1 MVDYLN
7 RHAIWLLGEKSQRM
21 KVMSLTALA
30 ALVLVFS
37 ACNKDLKMEPQAEVP
52 VELASVNTNDSF
64 AVKINGQN
72 YTSSE
77 FLGTVAP
84 ESDQLVI
91 NTTSPD
97 GSAVDLIL
105 PKDVKPGTY
114 NLQFL
119 GDYTATY
126 SSKDEANYVASS
138 GKLTILDGGVS
149 SGKIRGVFSFK
160 AEDEEG
166 GKSANL
172 TDGYFSVKVN

>member
-1 MVDYLN
+1 
-7 RHAIWLLGEKSQRM
+7 M

-37 ACNKDLKMEPQAEVP
+37 ACNKDLKMEPQAEAP
-52 VELASVNTNDSF
+52 AELASVNTNDSF

-72 YTSSE
+72 YTSGE

-91 NTTSPD
+91 NSTSAD
-97 GSAVDLIL
+97 GNAVDLIL

-114 NLQFL
+114 DLQFL

-126 SSKDEANYVASS
+126 NTKDDANYVASS
-138 GKLTILDGGVS
+138 GKLTILDGDVS

-160 AEDEEG
+160 AENEDG
-166 GKSANL
+166 GGTANL

>member
-1 MVDYLN
+1 
-7 RHAIWLLGEKSQRM
+7 M

-37 ACNKDLKMEPQAEVP
+37 SCNKDLKMEPQAEVP
-52 VELASVNTNDSF
+52 AEQLASVNTNDSF
-64 AVKINGQN
+64 AVKINGVN
-72 YTSSE
+72 YAAAE
-77 FLGTVAP
+77 YLGTVAP

-114 NLQFL
+114 DLQFL

-126 SSKDEANYVASS
+126 ANKNEVSYVASS
-138 GKLTILDGGVS
+138 GKLTILDGDAA

-160 AEDEEG
+160 AEDEAGENT
-166 GKSANL
+166 ANL

>member
-1 MVDYLN
+1 
-7 RHAIWLLGEKSQRM
+7 M

-52 VELASVNTNDSF
+52 AELASVNTSDSF
-64 AVKINGQN
+64 AVKINGESYN
-72 YTSSE
+72 AAAY
-77 FLGTVAP
+77 LGTVAP

-91 NTTSPD
+91 NTTSSD
-97 GSAVDLIL
+97 GSAIDLIL
-105 PKDVKPGTY
+105 PKDAKPGTY
-114 NLQFL
+114 DLQFL

-126 SSKDEANYVASS
+126 ANKNEVSYVASS
-138 GKLTILDGGVS
+138 GKVTILDGDAA

-160 AEDEEG
+160 AEDEAGENT
-166 GKSANL
+166 ANL

>member
-1 MVDYLN
+1 
-7 RHAIWLLGEKSQRM
+7 M
-21 KVMSLTALA
+21 KVMSLTAVA

-37 ACNKDLKMEPQAEVP
+37 ACNKDLKMEPQAELP
-52 VELASVNTNDSF
+52 KAVEAVNTNDSF
-64 AVKINGQN
+64 AVKINGEN
-72 YTSSE
+72 YLTSE

-91 NTTSPD
+91 NTTSTD
-97 GSAVDLIL
+97 GGAVDLIV
-105 PKDVKPGTY
+105 PKDIKAGTY
-114 NLQFL
+114 DLQFL

-126 SSKDEANYVASS
+126 TKNEETAYVASS
-138 GKLTILDGGVS
+138 GKLTILDGGAN

-166 GKSANL
+166 VKTANL

>member
-1 MVDYLN
+1 
-7 RHAIWLLGEKSQRM
+7 M

-37 ACNKDLKMEPQAEVP
+37 ACNKDLKNEPQAVVP
-52 VELASVNTNDSF
+52 AELATVSANDSF
-64 AVKINGQN
+64 AVKINGQS
-72 YTSSE
+72 YAPTE
-77 FLGTVAP
+77 YLGTVAP

-97 GSAVDLIL
+97 GGAVDLIL

-114 NLQFL
+114 DLQFL

-126 SSKDEANYVASS
+126 SNKDAASYIASS
-138 GKLTILDGGVS
+138 GKVTILDGDAA

-160 AEDEEG
+160 AEDEAGENT
-166 GKSANL
+166 ANL

>member
-1 MVDYLN
+1 
-7 RHAIWLLGEKSQRM
+7 M

-37 ACNKDLKMEPQAEVP
+37 ACNKDLKNEPQAEVP
-52 VELASVNTNDSF
+52 ATLASVNTNDSF

-72 YTSSE
+72 YSASD

-84 ESDQLVI
+84 ESEQLVI
-91 NTTSPD
+91 NTTAPD
-97 GSAVDLIL
+97 GGAVDLIL

-114 NLQFL
+114 DLQFL

-126 SSKDEANYVASS
+126 SSKEDASYVASS
-138 GKLTILDGGVS
+138 GKVTILDGGAS

-166 GKSANL
+166 VNTANL

>member
-1 MVDYLN
+1 
-7 RHAIWLLGEKSQRM
+7 M

-37 ACNKDLKMEPQAEVP
+37 ACNKDLKNEPQAEVP
-52 VELASVNTNDSF
+52 AELASVNTSDSF

-72 YTSSE
+72 YTATE
-77 FLGTVAP
+77 YLGTVAP

-91 NTTSPD
+91 NTTAPD
-97 GSAVDLIL
+97 GGAVDLIL

-114 NLQFL
+114 DLSSWVIT
-119 GDYTATY
+119 TATY
-126 SSKDEANYVASS
+126 SNKNDISYVASS
-138 GKLTILDGGVS
+138 GKLTILDGDAA

-160 AEDEEG
+160 AEDEAGENT
-166 GKSANL
+166 ANL

>member
-1 MVDYLN
+1 
-7 RHAIWLLGEKSQRM
+7 M

-37 ACNKDLKMEPQAEVP
+37 ACNKDLKMESQAEVP
-52 VELASVNTNDSF
+52 AELASVSTNDSF

-72 YTSSE
+72 YTSSD

-97 GSAVDLIL
+97 GNAIDLIL

-114 NLQFL
+114 DLQFL

-126 SSKDEANYVASS
+126 SSKDEVNYVASS
-138 GKLTILDGGVS
+138 GKLTILDGNVG

-160 AEDEEG
+160 AEDEAG
-166 GKSANL
+166 SNTANL

>member
-1 MVDYLN
+1 
-7 RHAIWLLGEKSQRM
+7 M

-37 ACNKDLKMEPQAEVP
+37 SCNKDLKMEPQAGAP
-52 VELASVNTNDSF
+52 TELAKVSANDSF

-72 YTSSE
+72 YTAGDY
-77 FLGTVAP
+77 LGTVAP

-91 NTTSPD
+91 NTTSAD

-114 NLQFL
+114 DLQFL

-126 SSKDEANYVASS
+126 SSKNEANYVASS
-138 GKLTILDGGVS
+138 GKLTILDGDAS

-166 GKSANL
+166 GNTANL